1 MKSLLIKQF
10 GELEEEIIRENN
22 LENYTDVQ
30 KEVQTELDENGA
42 KVKLIYAVEKKIG
55 TKEKIGDLRK
65 DD

>member
-42 KVKLIYAVEKKIG
+42 KVKLIYVVEKKIG

>member
-22 LENYTDVQ
+22 LENYTDAQ

-42 KVKLIYAVEKKIG
+42 KVKLIYVVEKKIG

>member
-1 MKSLLIKQF
+1 M
-10 GELEEEIIRENN
+10 
-22 LENYTDVQ
+22 ENYTDAQ

-42 KVKLIYAVEKKIG
+42 KVKLIYVVEKKIG

>member
-22 LENYTDVQ
+22 LENYTDAQ

-42 KVKLIYAVEKKIG
+42 KVKLIYVVEKKIG
-55 TKEKIGDLRK
+55 TKEKIGDLRN

>member
-1 MKSLLIKQF
+1 M
-10 GELEEEIIRENN
+10 
-22 LENYTDVQ
+22 ENYTDVQ